1 MMSDQYVQVEV
12 RLEQRKPLGN
22 EDAEKEGVRSEEQA
36 PASSSSS
43 PGASD
48 PPRVG
53 VACSNASRSSVHSHR
68 SRGGKTGKDKNT
80 CGSSEPSIYGS
91 LVSVHASKRNVNRAE
106 QERTL
111 QIKGN
116 GKILQGKLETNGNYV
131 NNQASKNNQDARRE
145 EALKLARKRRPVT
158 VDTAK
163 AKTSL
168 EALKLSIKQLK
179 WKEVRYTRQYMFFAR
194 MLCKFF
200 LFSFCFCV
208 ECQKLASANVHS
220 WFPAIQRTTL
230 KGGKPNCLPRTY

>member
-1 MMSDQYVQVEV
+1 MMSDQYVQLEV
-12 RLEQRKPLGN
+12 RLEQMKPLG
-22 EDAEKEGVRSEEQA
+22 EDAAKEGVRCEEQV
-36 PASSSSS
+36 PASS
-43 PGASD
+43 PGAPD
-48 PPRVG
+48 PPIVSL
-53 VACSNASRSSVHSHR
+53 ACSNASRSSVHSHK
-68 SRGGKTGKDKNT
+68 SRGGRMGKDKNT
-80 CGSSEPSIYGS
+80 CGSSDPSIYGS
-91 LVSVHASKRNVNRAE
+91 LVSVHAKRNVNRAE

-179 WKEVRYTRQYMFFAR
+179 WKEVRCTRHSRCSLLA
-194 MLCKFF
+194 CCASFF
-200 LFSFCFCV
+200 LSFFV
-208 ECQKLASANVHS
+208 
-220 WFPAIQRTTL
+220 
-230 KGGKPNCLPRTY
+230 

>member
-12 RLEQRKPLGN
+12 RLEQMKPLG
-22 EDAEKEGVRSEEQA
+22 EDAEKEGVHCEEQA
-36 PASSSSS
+36 PASS

-48 PPRVG
+48 PPSVS
-53 VACSNASRSSVHSHR
+53 VACSNASRSSGHSHR
-68 SRGGKTGKDKNT
+68 SRGGKMGKDKNT
-80 CGSSEPSIYGS
+80 CGSSDPSIYGS
-91 LVSVHASKRNVNRAE
+91 LVSVHAKRNVNRAE

-131 NNQASKNNQDARRE
+131 NNQASKNNQDVRRE

-179 WKEVRYTRQYMFFAR
+179 WKEVRCTRQ
-194 MLCKFF
+194 
-200 LFSFCFCV
+200 
-208 ECQKLASANVHS
+208 
-220 WFPAIQRTTL
+220 
-230 KGGKPNCLPRTY
+230 